1 MGNFTVIYLVMG
13 HNSSAEA
20 EKQPYQRIRFW
31 LQPEN
36 QFWNNGYHSQK
47 SKDYFNKWLAKWYDK
62 EKSTHK
68 FLPDIKRS

>member
-1 MGNFTVIYLVMG
+1 MS

-31 LQPEN
+31 LNN
-36 QFWNNGYHSQK
+36 QFWHKGGHSQA
-47 SKDYFNKWLAKWYDK
+47 SKDYLDKWLMDWYDK